1 MEIIV
6 DFSET
11 QIITRAYFEIIIHYS
26 IINNQQTGGSLF
38 WNRNSNIL
46 FINNLKGIV
55 WVMAF

>member
-38 WNRNSNIL
+38 
-46 FINNLKGIV
+46 
-55 WVMAF
+55 